1 MVTAELTGS
10 GWVIVGLTSILAAVG
25 LLVAAMHPSAS
36 SLEKWA
42 RRYGVALTDRNR
54 EMVARYLRRTRTL
67 QVVGATLGWL
77 LSPVYIGVFG
87 RPLPLGDNWV
97 ALAVGGYLVG
107 AVAAEASFLRPRRVP
122 GAIRAAT
129 LSPRSPAD
137 YVSPA
142 TIWSIRLLP
151 LVTVALAGTYAV
163 IPKDPLRAVDPSVTY
178 LAVAS
183 LLIVAFALAADW
195 ILRAIV
201 ARPQPAIS
209 EDLVAADDALR
220 ACSMHG
226 LAAAVVALILLS
238 SGWALVSVG
247 MVTSVSGL
255 GQALI
260 WLGFIT
266 DILAVGA
273 WIGLSHP
280 RRWRVQ
286 RERPLVSA
294 R

>member
-25 LLVAAMHPSAS
+25 LLVTAMPPSAS

-42 RRYGVALTDRNR
+42 RRCGAALTDRNR
-54 EMVARYLRRTRTL
+54 AMVARYLRRTRTL
-67 QVVGATLGWL
+67 QVAGATVGWL

-107 AVAAEASFLRPRRVP
+107 AVAAEAAFLRPRRAP

-129 LSPRSPAD
+129 LSPRSPLD
-137 YVSPA
+137 YVPSR

-151 LVTVALAGTYAV
+151 VVTVALAGTYAV
-163 IPKDPLRAVDPSVTY
+163 IPKDPLRAVDPTVSYFV
-178 LAVAS
+178 VAS
-183 LLIVAFALAADW
+183 LLVIAFALAADW

-201 ARPQPAIS
+201 ARPQPALS
-209 EDLVAADDALR
+209 EDVVAADDALR
-220 ACSMHG
+220 ACSMHA

-247 MVTSVSGL
+247 MVTSVAWL
-255 GQALI
+255 GQVLI
-260 WLGFIT
+260 WLGLIT

-280 RRWRVQ
+280 RTWRV
-286 RERPLVSA
+286 RHDRPMVSA